1 MILENIPFDN
11 TIYAWCGEYFIQL
24 SIWQEKFPVE
34 VLCAL
39 HYAERIGERIIL
51 KIGCVTYPNT
61 PEGHRAYRETLP
73 AERSKPRISIP
84 TAHSRVWY
92 VGEYEK
98 KACRIIV
105 KTNTK

>member
-1 MILENIPFDN
+1 MVWRVFHSA
-11 TIYAWCGEYFIQL
+11 IYMAR
-24 SIWQEKFPVE
+24 E
-34 VLCAL
+34 VSGRDALCITL
-39 HYAERIGERIIL
+39 RRESRRDIIL

-73 AERSKPRISIP
+73 AERSKSRISIP

-98 KACRIIV
+98 KACRITV
-105 KTNTK
+105 KTNTEENTL

>member
-1 MILENIPFDN
+1 MAREIPRRDVMCI
-11 TIYAWCGEYFIQL
+11 TLCGENG
-24 SIWQEKFPVE
+24 
-34 VLCAL
+34 
-39 HYAERIGERIIL
+39 RDIIL

-84 TAHSRVWY
+84 TAHAKVWY

-98 KACRIIV
+98 KACRIIL

>member
-1 MILENIPFDN
+1 MVWRVFHSAIHMAREVSGRDAMCITLRRENRR
-11 TIYAWCGEYFIQL
+11 G
-24 SIWQEKFPVE
+24 
-34 VLCAL
+34 
-39 HYAERIGERIIL
+39 IIL

-84 TAHSRVWY
+84 TAHAKVWY

-98 KACRIIV
+98 KACRIIL
-105 KTNTK
+105 KTNTEENTL

>member
-1 MILENIPFDN
+1 MVWRVFHSAIHMAREVSSRDAMCITLRRENRRD
-11 TIYAWCGEYFIQL
+11 
-24 SIWQEKFPVE
+24 
-34 VLCAL
+34 
-39 HYAERIGERIIL
+39 IIL

-84 TAHSRVWY
+84 TAHAKVWY

-98 KACRIIV
+98 KACRIIL
-105 KTNTK
+105 KTNTEENTL

>member
-1 MILENIPFDN
+1 MAREIPSRN
-11 TIYAWCGEYFIQL
+11 ALRTTLCGK
-24 SIWQEKFPVE
+24 S
-34 VLCAL
+34 
-39 HYAERIGERIIL
+39 RRNIIL

-61 PEGHRAYRETLP
+61 PEGRKAYRETLP
-73 AERSKPRISIP
+73 AERSKPRISTP
-84 TAHSRVWY
+84 TTYAKVWY

>member
-1 MILENIPFDN
+1 MAREISSRNALR
-11 TIYAWCGEYFIQL
+11 TTLCGK
-24 SIWQEKFPVE
+24 S
-34 VLCAL
+34 
-39 HYAERIGERIIL
+39 RRNIIL

-84 TAHSRVWY
+84 TAHAKVWY

-98 KACRIIV
+98 KACRIIL

>member
-1 MILENIPFDN
+1 M
-11 TIYAWCGEYFIQL
+11 
-24 SIWQEKFPVE
+24 
-34 VLCAL
+34 
-39 HYAERIGERIIL
+39 

-61 PEGHRAYRETLP
+61 PEGRRAYRETLI

-84 TAHSRVWY
+84 IAYAKVWY

-98 KACRIIV
+98 NECIIKL

>member
-1 MILENIPFDN
+1 MCITLCRENGRD
-11 TIYAWCGEYFIQL
+11 
-24 SIWQEKFPVE
+24 
-34 VLCAL
+34 
-39 HYAERIGERIIL
+39 IIL

-92 VGEYEK
+92 EGEYEK
-98 KACRIIV
+98 NGCMITL